1 MRVKRIVALNMQ
13 EAMEKIK
20 AELGNEAVI
29 LHTRYFKEG
38 GFLGLFFRKNY
49 VEVTAAVEDNQK
61 EVPEYPEAAAAVA
74 VKESAENGQN
84 ANNDVNAELTEMRN
98 MMKEMSSM
106 LESIGQPRFPKIGQ
120 NLYQRLK
127 KWEIEE
133 KIAQS
138 IVKATIDEYAKS
150 PLQTPEEL
158 NKIFF
163 ASLLKPIKKMK
174 FVPAPNKKENSRI
187 LAFIGP
193 TGVGKTTTI
202 AKLAAMSAVI
212 ERKKVSLITVDT
224 YRIAAVEQLK
234 TVGEIMN
241 VPVKV
246 IFTPENLHQTIS
258 DMNDQEMIYIDTAG
272 RSHKNET
279 QVEELKKYLEH
290 SQADDIFLVLSST
303 SKYQDLLDILETYQD
318 INITSLIFTKLDETS
333 NFGSIYNIA
342 CTEKYPISYFTIGQN
357 IPDDIEI
364 ADPIKLVQLLMKE

>member
-38 GFLGLFFRKNY
+38 GFLGLFRKNY

-61 EVPEYPEAAAAVA
+61 EVPENQEVPAAVA
-74 VKESAENGQN
+74 AKDSAENSSQD

-106 LESIGQPRFPKIGQ
+106 LENIGQPRFPKIGQ
-120 NLYQRLK
+120 SLYQRLK

-133 KIAQS
+133 RIAQS
-138 IVKATIDEYAKS
+138 IVKTTIDEYAKS

-174 FVPAPNKKENSRI
+174 FIPAPNKKENSRI

-279 QVEELKKYLEH
+279 QVEELKKYLEN

-342 CTEKYPISYFTIGQN
+342 CMEKYPISYFTIGQN

>member
-1 MRVKRIVALNMQ
+1 MRVKRIVAFNMQ

-20 AELGNEAVI
+20 AELGNDAVI

-38 GFLGLFFRKNY
+38 GFLGLFRKNY
-49 VEVTAAVEDNQK
+49 VEVTAAVDQNQNGASLI
-61 EVPEYPEAAAAVA
+61 EVASVEPKTDLVSLKTGGA
-74 VKESAENGQN
+74 
-84 ANNDVNAELTEMRN
+84 VNAELSEMRL

-106 LESIGQPRFPKIGQ
+106 LENMGQPQFPKIGQ
-120 NLYQRLK
+120 ALYQRLK
-127 KWEIEE
+127 KREIED
-133 KIAQS
+133 KVAQN
-138 IVKATIDEYAKS
+138 IVKLTIEEYSQS
-150 PLQTPEEL
+150 PLQTSEEL

-163 ASLLKPIKKMK
+163 ANILKPIKKMK
-174 FVPAPNKKENSRI
+174 YVPAKSKRENNRI
-187 LAFIGP
+187 LTFIGP

-212 ERKKVSLITVDT
+212 ERKNVALITVDT

-246 IFTPENLHQTIS
+246 IFTPENLQES
-258 DMNDQEMIYIDTAG
+258 LQEMSEQEMIYIDTAG

-279 QVEELKKYLEH
+279 QVNELKQYLEKAD
-290 SQADDIFLVLSST
+290 SDDIFLVLSST
-303 SKYQDLLDILETYQD
+303 SKYQDLLDILETYKD

-333 NFGSIYNIA
+333 NYGSIYNIA
-342 CTEKYPISYFTIGQN
+342 CHEKHPISYFTIGQN

-364 ADPIKLVQLLMKE
+364 ADPIKLVQMLMKE